1 MLISGLALILGGGAV
16 LAAFAVRDAAALQAA
31 LQARAQEEADALVP
45 LIVEP
50 AALGNNAAIQQILA
64 ARTRAKSIH
73 VIEWID
79 RRGAAVRSAV
89 ASTQSVAPAWFQ
101 RALAVEPPTVQHDV
115 WAGGRS
121 QGRLSVRMTAA
132 PALDHVWGSFE
143 TGAAIL
149 SAALLANL
157 LLILAV
163 LRVGLRPL
171 LILNRGTQRLGAGD
185 YDVRV
190 EPTGPPEMRE
200 TINVFNRAA
209 RMIQGL
215 HQSLQR
221 QQRALEMARDE
232 LESRVARRTAELAQA
247 NLALH
252 VEVAERAA
260 ALRDLMQSEERFRM
274 LTTLSADW
282 FWEQDA
288 ELRFV
293 QISEGEHNTGG
304 ITRAAHIGKKRWELP
319 DTQIADNDWEPH
331 KALLAAR
338 QPFRD
343 LLLRRTVPGGI
354 RHVLASGAPHYGPD
368 GAFAGYRGIGRDVTH
383 EKQAEFALIAARD
396 AADAASRAKSEF
408 LANMSHEIRT
418 PMNGILGMAGLLL
431 ETRLEPQQAQ
441 FARTMQRSAVALLKV
456 LNDILDFS
464 KIEAGKLDLEEHDVD
479 LRALVGETLQVFSS
493 AAESKGLALGLD
505 IDARVPGMLRGDSGR
520 IRQVLSNLIGNA
532 IKFTA
537 AGEVAVSLAVEPG
550 SENDRELSL
559 RVGVRDTGIG
569 VAPDALDRIFDAFSQ
584 ADGSTTRQY
593 GGTGLGL
600 TISRQLVRMMGGE
613 IGVASQIKRGSQ
625 FWFTLRL
632 RRVALAAASSS
643 LRGGVSA
650 DPAPRGDPAP
660 IQPHFKGHVLLVED
674 NDVNQLV
681 AGLMLES
688 FGLQVDVAADGMAA
702 VAATAQTR
710 YDLVLMDCQMPGID
724 GFAAT
729 AAIRR
734 RERPAERC
742 TIVALTA
749 HAMQGDRDRCL
760 AAGMDDYLTKPIDRE
775 QLIAVLAR
783 WIAQPA
789 ALEAMTVT
797 ADLD

>member
-1 MLISGLALILGGGAV
+1 MLISGLALTIGGGAV
-16 LAAFAVRDAAALQAA
+16 LAAFALRDAAALQAA
-31 LQARAQEEADALVP
+31 LQARAQEEADALAP

-50 AALGNNAAIQQILA
+50 AALGNNAAIEQVFA
-64 ARTRAKSIH
+64 ARTRARSIH
-73 VIEWID
+73 VIEWDD
-79 RRGAAVRSAV
+79 RRGAAVRSAA
-89 ASTQSVAPAWFQ
+89 ASTQSRAPAWFQ
-101 RALAVEPPTVQHDV
+101 RALAVEPPMAQRDV
-115 WAGGRS
+115 LFGGRS
-121 QGRLSVRMTAA
+121 QGQLSVRMTAA
-132 PALDHVWGSFE
+132 PALDHLWGSFE

-149 SAALLANL
+149 SVALLANL

-232 LESRVARRTAELAQA
+232 LESRVVQRTAELEQA
-247 NLALH
+247 NLALRG
-252 VEVAERAA
+252 EIAERAA
-260 ALRDLMQSEERFRM
+260 ALRDLAQGEDRFRM

-293 QISEGEHNTGG
+293 QITEGAHNTGG
-304 ITRAAHIGKKRWELP
+304 LAREAHIGKRRWELP
-319 DTQIADNDWEPH
+319 DTEIVGDDWQPH
-331 KALLAAR
+331 RALLAAR

-343 LLLRRTVPGGI
+343 LLMRRTVADGT
-354 RHVLASGAPHYGPD
+354 RYVLASGTPHHGPD
-368 GAFAGYRGIGRDVTH
+368 GAFAGYRGIGRDVTD
-383 EKQAEFALIAARD
+383 EKQAELALIAARD
-396 AADAASRAKSEF
+396 AADAANCAKSEF

-418 PMNGILGMAGLLL
+418 PMNGIIGMAGLLL
-431 ETRLEPQQAQ
+431 DTKLEPRQVQ
-441 FARTMQRSAVALLKV
+441 FARTMQRSAMALLKV

-464 KIEAGKLDLEEHDVD
+464 KIEAGKLDLEELDVD
-479 LRALVGETLQVFSS
+479 LRTLAGETLQVFAG
-493 AAESKGLALGLD
+493 AAQSKGLALRQDVATG
-505 IDARVPGMLRGDSGR
+505 VPDLLRGDAGR

-537 AGEVAVSLAVEPG
+537 VGEVTVSVAVEPG
-550 SENDRELSL
+550 SANACELSV

-569 VAPDALDRIFDAFSQ
+569 IAPDALDRIFDAFSQ
-584 ADGSTTRQY
+584 ADGSTSRKF

-600 TISRQLVRMMGGE
+600 TISRQLVQMMGGE
-613 IGVASQIKRGSQ
+613 IGVTSQRERGSH

-632 RRVALAAASSS
+632 RRVAVAATPS
-643 LRGGVSA
+643 
-650 DPAPRGDPAP
+650 PRGDTFALAG
-660 IQPHFKGHVLLVED
+660 QCDDRVSRQRRFQGHVLLVED

-681 AGLMLES
+681 ASLMLES
-688 FGLQVDVAADGMAA
+688 FGLQVDVAGDGMAA

-729 AAIRR
+729 AAIRE
-734 RERPAERC
+734 RERAAEHC
-742 TIVALTA
+742 IIVALTA
-749 HAMQGDRDRCL
+749 HAMQGDRERCL
-760 AAGMDDYLTKPIDRE
+760 AAGMDDYITKPIDRE

-783 WIAQPA
+783 WIAQPEE
-789 ALEAMTVT
+789 LEAMTVT